1 MNQVRA
7 RDVIVGIIVLALLT
21 VAAEVAVRIF
31 DISQFVLPPPSAVF
45 SELAAR
51 PQLYAEQTWTTFYET
66 IVGFGLAVV
75 LGLAAAVLITYSRL
89 LQTILFPL
97 LVLLQIVPKVA
108 IAPLLIVWVG
118 FGLKSKIII
127 ALLVAFFPI
136 VVDTITGLRAAEKDL
151 LDLVRVLKGSK
162 WQEFTKVRLPYAI
175 PFIFSGLKV
184 AVTLAVIGAII
195 GEFVGASRGLGY
207 IIMIAN
213 SELRLDM
220 SFAAI
225 LLLSA
230 MGLALYGAVSLLQRI
245 LAPWSQEGVAEELQ
259 AVP

>member
-1 MNQVRA
+1 MSKVRM
-7 RDVIVGIIVLALLT
+7 RDILVGVIVLMALT
-21 VAAEVAVRIF
+21 AMAEIAVRVF
-31 DISQFVLPPPSAVF
+31 DVEPFVLPAPSAVF
-45 SELAAR
+45 ADLAAR
-51 PQLYAEQTWTTFYET
+51 PQLYAEQAWITFYET

-75 LGLAAAVLITYSRL
+75 FGLTAAILITYSRL

-97 LVLLQIVPKVA
+97 IVLLQIVPKVA

-118 FGLKSKIII
+118 FGLGSKIII

-136 VVDTITGLRAAEKDL
+136 VVDTITGLRAAEQDL
-151 LDLVRVLKGSK
+151 VDLVRVLKGSK
-162 WQEFTKVRLPYAI
+162 WQEFTKVRLPYAL

-195 GEFVGASRGLGY
+195 GEFVGASKGLGY
-207 IIMIAN
+207 LIMVAN

-230 MGLALYGAVSLLQRI
+230 MGLGLYAVVSLIQR
-245 LAPWSQEGVAEELQ
+245 LVAPWSQETVADEVQ
-259 AVP
+259 ATP

>member
-1 MNQVRA
+1 MSRVRA
-7 RDVIVGIIVLALLT
+7 RDILVGVLVLT
-21 VAAEVAVRIF
+21 VMTAAAEFGVRVF
-31 DISQFVLPPPSAVF
+31 DIEPFVLPAPSAVF
-45 SELAAR
+45 ADLVAR
-51 PQLYAEQTWTTFYET
+51 PQLYAEQTWITFYET
-66 IVGFGLAVV
+66 IIGFSLAVIFGLV
-75 LGLAAAVLITYSRL
+75 AAILITYSRI

-97 LVLLQIVPKVA
+97 IVLLQIVPKVA

-118 FGLKSKIII
+118 FGLESKIII

-136 VVDTITGLRAAEKDL
+136 VVDTITGLRAAEQDL
-151 LDLVRVLKGSK
+151 VDLVRVLKGSK
-162 WQEFTKVRLPYAI
+162 WQEFTQVRFPYAI

-195 GEFVGASRGLGY
+195 GEFVGASQGLGY
-207 IIMIAN
+207 LIMVAN

-230 MGLALYGAVSLLQRI
+230 MGLALYAAVSLVQR
-245 LAPWSQEGVAEELQ
+245 LMAPWSQEPVVEEVH
-259 AVP
+259 ATP

>member
-1 MNQVRA
+1 MSKVRL
-7 RDVIVGIIVLALLT
+7 RDIVVGVIVLAILT
-21 VAAEVAVRIF
+21 LAAQFAVRFF
-31 DISQFVLPPPSAVF
+31 DIKPFVLPAPSDVF
-45 SELAAR
+45 SDLASRAE
-51 PQLYAEQTWTTFYET
+51 LYADQTWVTFYET
-66 IVGFGLAVV
+66 IVGFSLAVV
-75 LGLAAAVLITYSRL
+75 FGLSAAILITYSRL

-97 LVLLQIVPKVA
+97 IVLLQIVPKVA

-118 FGLKSKIII
+118 FGLESKIII

-136 VVDTITGLRAAEKDL
+136 VVDTITGLRAAERDL
-151 LDLVRVLKGSK
+151 VDLVRVLKGSK
-162 WQEFTKVRLPYAI
+162 WQEFTKVRLPYAV

-195 GEFVGASRGLGY
+195 GEFVGASQGLGY
-207 IIMIAN
+207 LIMVAN

-230 MGLALYGAVSLLQRI
+230 MGLALYASVALVQRI
-245 LAPWSQEGVAEELQ
+245 LAPWSQETTADEMHATL
-259 AVP
+259 